1 MLESANK
8 LLVIDDQPDL
18 CEFVYEAARSLG
30 FEACA
35 VTEPD
40 AFRRAV
46 EEFKPTVVVLDLQMP
61 GADGIELLRYLG
73 ERGSKAQVLVASG
86 MDQRVLAT
94 AQQIG
99 RAQGLAM
106 LGALQKPILLADLE
120 AMLRQSLRA
129 DTPIT
134 AEQLAG
140 ALDRREIFVHYQ
152 PKATRIA
159 PGRWIIEGVEAL
171 ARWDHAALGRISP
184 SRFIPLAEKNGLIR
198 RLTEYVLETALAQC
212 REWDMA
218 GLELSVAINLSPQLL
233 NDLTFPDQ
241 VARMAAQVGADAR
254 RVIFEVTESAA
265 MFDPGTTMDVLT
277 RMRVK
282 NFGLSI
288 DDFGTGYSSLKQLY
302 LMPFSELKIDTSFVR
317 DIFAHED
324 ARTMVETMILLAH
337 KLRLTAC
344 AEGVEAQEV
353 LDFLDQAGCD
363 RAQGYFIGRPMDGE
377 PLAERVR
384 EWNAAQSVQ
393 AAAPAQRCAA
403 QAPTVLPPS
412 ASSPASQARSRK
424 RGVDST

>member
-1 MLESANK
+1 MPEPGNK

-18 CEFVYEAARSLG
+18 CEFISEAATGLG
-30 FEACA
+30 FESLA

-46 EEFKPTVVVLDLQMP
+46 QDFQPTVVVLDLQMP

-99 RAQGLAM
+99 RAQGLTM

-120 AMLRQSLRA
+120 VMLRQCLRA
-129 DTPIT
+129 DSAINPTV
-134 AEQLAG
+134 LAA
-140 ALDRREIFVHYQ
+140 ALDAQEIQVHYQ
-152 PKATRIA
+152 PKATRIS
-159 PGRWIIEGVEAL
+159 PNRWIVEGVEAL
-171 ARWDHAALGRISP
+171 ARWHHPSLGFISP
-184 SRFIPLAEKNGLIR
+184 ARFIPLAEKNGLIR
-198 RLTEYVLETALAQC
+198 RLTEQVLEMSLAQC
-212 REWDMA
+212 RTWDAA

-233 NDLTFPDQ
+233 NDLSFPDQ

-254 RVIFEVTESAA
+254 RIIFEVTESAA

-302 LMPFSELKIDTSFVR
+302 LMPFSELKIDTSFV
-317 DIFAHED
+317 
-324 ARTMVETMILLAH
+324 
-337 KLRLTAC
+337 
-344 AEGVEAQEV
+344 
-353 LDFLDQAGCD
+353 
-363 RAQGYFIGRPMDGE
+363 
-377 PLAERVR
+377 
-384 EWNAAQSVQ
+384 
-393 AAAPAQRCAA
+393 
-403 QAPTVLPPS
+403 
-412 ASSPASQARSRK
+412 
-424 RGVDST
+424 

>member
-1 MLESANK
+1 LPEPGNK

-18 CEFVYEAARSLG
+18 CEFISEAATGLG
-30 FEACA
+30 FESLA

-46 EEFKPTVVVLDLQMP
+46 QDFQPTVVVLDLQMP

-99 RAQGLAM
+99 KAQGLTM

-120 AMLRQSLRA
+120 VMLRQCLRA
-129 DTPIT
+129 DSPINPAVLT
-134 AEQLAG
+134 A
-140 ALDRREIFVHYQ
+140 ALDAQEIQVHYQ
-152 PKATRIA
+152 PKATRVG
-159 PGRWIIEGVEAL
+159 PNRWIVEGVEAL
-171 ARWDHAALGRISP
+171 ARWHHPSLGFISP
-184 SRFIPLAEKNGLIR
+184 ARFIPLAEKNGQIR
-198 RLTEYVLETALAQC
+198 RLTEQVLEMSLAQC
-212 REWDMA
+212 RIWDAA
-218 GLELSVAINLSPQLL
+218 GLQLSVAVNLSPQLL
-233 NDLTFPDQ
+233 NDLAFPDQ
-241 VARMAAQVGADAR
+241 VARMAAQVGADPR
-254 RVIFEVTESAA
+254 RIIFEVTESAA

-324 ARTMVETMILLAH
+324 ARTMVETMVLLAH
-337 KLRLTAC
+337 KLRLTCC
-344 AEGVEAQEV
+344 AEGVESQEI
-353 LDFLDQAGCD
+353 LDFLDSVECD
-363 RAQGYFIGRPMDGE
+363 RAQGYYIGRPMPGDA
-377 PLAERVR
+377 LERAVR
-384 EWNAAQSVQ
+384 EWNAKQ
-393 AAAPAQRCAA
+393 
-403 QAPTVLPPS
+403 
-412 ASSPASQARSRK
+412 
-424 RGVDST
+424 G

>member
-1 MLESANK
+1 MPDQENR

-18 CEFVYEAARSLG
+18 CEFISEAALSMG
-30 FEACA
+30 FETMA

-46 EEFKPTVVVLDLQMP
+46 QDFQPTVVVLDLQMP

-94 AQQIG
+94 AEQIG
-99 RAQGLAM
+99 RSQGLSM
-106 LGALQKPILLADLE
+106 LGALQKPILLNDLE
-120 AMLRQSLRA
+120 TTLRRCLRG
-129 DTPIT
+129 DTLVTP
-134 AEQLAG
+134 AALAA
-140 ALDRREIFVHYQ
+140 ALDKREILVHYQ
-152 PKATRIA
+152 PKATRVA
-159 PGRWIIEGVEAL
+159 PGKWIVEGVEAL
-171 ARWDHAALGRISP
+171 ARWNHAQLGFISP
-184 SRFIPLAEKNGLIR
+184 ARFIPLAEKNGLIR
-198 RLTEYVLETALAQC
+198 RLTEQVLEMSLAQC
-212 REWDMA
+212 RTWDAA
-218 GLELSVAINLSPQLL
+218 GLQLSVAVNLSPQLL
-233 NDLTFPDQ
+233 NDLSFPDQ

-265 MFDPGTTMDVLT
+265 MFDPSTTMDVLT

-317 DIFAHED
+317 DVFAHED

-344 AEGVEAQEV
+344 AEGVESQEV
-353 LDFLDQAGCD
+353 LDFLDSVSCD
-363 RAQGYFIGRPMDGE
+363 RAQGYFIGRPMLGTALE
-377 PLAERVR
+377 LAVR
-384 EWNAAQSVQ
+384 EWNAKQ
-393 AAAPAQRCAA
+393 
-403 QAPTVLPPS
+403 
-412 ASSPASQARSRK
+412 K
-424 RGVDST
+424 

>member
-1 MLESANK
+1 MG
-8 LLVIDDQPDL
+8 
-18 CEFVYEAARSLG
+18 LG
-30 FEACA
+30 FEARA

-46 EEFKPTVVVLDLQMP
+46 QEFQPTVVVLDLQMP

-99 RAQGLAM
+99 RSQGLNM

-120 AMLRQSLRA
+120 ATLRQCLRE

-134 AEQLAG
+134 AAALEA
-140 ALDRREIFVHYQ
+140 ALDRREVTVHYQ
-152 PKATRIA
+152 PKATRVA
-159 PGRWIIEGVEAL
+159 PGRWIVEGVEAL
-171 ARWDHAALGRISP
+171 ARWQHPALGFISP
-184 SRFIPLAEKNGLIR
+184 VRFIPLAEKAGLIR
-198 RLTEYVLETALAQC
+198 RLTEHVLDVSLAQC
-212 REWDMA
+212 RAWDGA
-218 GLELSVAINLSPQLL
+218 GLQLSVAVNLSPQLL
-233 NDLTFPDQ
+233 NDLAFPDQ
-241 VARMAAQVGADAR
+241 VARMAAQIGADAR
-254 RVIFEVTESAA
+254 RIIFEVTESAA

-324 ARTMVETMILLAH
+324 ARTMVETMVLLAH

-344 AEGVEAQEV
+344 AEGVESPEV
-353 LDFLDQAGCD
+353 LEFLDSVGCD
-363 RAQGYFIGRPMDGE
+363 RAQGYYIGRPMPGNALE
-377 PLAERVR
+377 LSVR
-384 EWNAAQSVQ
+384 EWNAKQ
-393 AAAPAQRCAA
+393 
-403 QAPTVLPPS
+403 
-412 ASSPASQARSRK
+412 K
-424 RGVDST
+424 

>member
-1 MLESANK
+1 MPEQENK

-18 CEFVYEAARSLG
+18 CEFISEAALSLG
-30 FEACA
+30 FETMA

-46 EEFKPTVVVLDLQMP
+46 QDFQPTVVVLDLQMP

-94 AQQIG
+94 AEQIG
-99 RAQGLAM
+99 RSQGLSM
-106 LGALQKPILLADLE
+106 LGALQKPILLNDLE
-120 AMLRQSLRA
+120 ATLRRCLRG
-129 DTPIT
+129 DTPVT
-134 AEQLAG
+134 PAALAA
-140 ALDRREIFVHYQ
+140 ALDKREILVHYQ
-152 PKATRIA
+152 PKVTRVA
-159 PGRWIIEGVEAL
+159 LGKWIVEGVEAL
-171 ARWDHAALGRISP
+171 ARWQHPALGFISP
-184 SRFIPLAEKNGLIR
+184 ARFIPLAEKNGLIR
-198 RLTEYVLETALAQC
+198 RLTEQVLEMSLAQC
-212 REWDMA
+212 RTWDAA
-218 GLELSVAINLSPQLL
+218 GLQLSVAVNLSPQLL
-233 NDLTFPDQ
+233 NDLSFPDQ

-317 DIFAHED
+317 DVFAHED

-344 AEGVEAQEV
+344 AEGVESQEV
-353 LDFLDQAGCD
+353 LDFLDAADCD
-363 RAQGYFIGRPMDGE
+363 RAQGYFIGRPMLGTALE
-377 PLAERVR
+377 VAVR
-384 EWNAAQSVQ
+384 EWNSKQ
-393 AAAPAQRCAA
+393 
-403 QAPTVLPPS
+403 
-412 ASSPASQARSRK
+412 K
-424 RGVDST
+424 